1 MTDRALAELTTGPGA
16 QRAAAVLLGLG
27 PEVASQI
34 FKTLDESV
42 VERIAAGARDLR
54 RDPSIV
60 PAALDAFIN
69 AMSGL
74 TADAYGADS
83 LLREAT
89 TRAMGIEVAKR
100 IFDTKFESEAP
111 MSENFTALAEA
122 DPESLAMLLSREL
135 PQTAA
140 VVLGILERPRALAV
154 LKHIPVE
161 QRPQIVRRLATLESV
176 APEVLREVGQGLAE
190 ELTASVPANTRRVDG
205 HTTAVEL
212 LRAVPAAQQSEVVGE
227 IEKDDPEL
235 AASLRG
241 KLFTFGDLMNLTDR
255 DMQTLIREIDMSQLS
270 TALKGAPDA
279 IKSRFTKNMSSRAG
293 QMLEDEIEAM
303 GPVKLAAVESAQA
316 ELVKVAFSLAEQ
328 GRITIVNPT
337 DKMV

>member
-1 MTDRALAELTTGPGA
+1 
-16 QRAAAVLLGLG
+16 V
-27 PEVASQI
+27 
-34 FKTLDESV
+34 
-42 VERIAAGARDLR
+42 
-54 RDPSIV
+54 
-60 PAALDAFIN
+60 
-69 AMSGL
+69 
-74 TADAYGADS
+74 
-83 LLREAT
+83 
-89 TRAMGIEVAKR
+89 
-100 IFDTKFESEAP
+100 
-111 MSENFTALAEA
+111 SENFTALSEA

-140 VVLGILERPRALAV
+140 VVLSILERTRALAV

-161 QRPQIVRRLATLESV
+161 QRAQIMRRLATLEAI
-176 APEVLREVGQGLAE
+176 APEVLREVGQGLTE
-190 ELTASVPANTRRVDG
+190 ELTSSVPANTRRVDG
-205 HTTAVEL
+205 RAVAVEL

-235 AASLRG
+235 AAILRG

-279 IKSRFTKNMSSRAG
+279 IKARFTKNMSSRAG

-316 ELVKVAFSLAEQ
+316 ELVKTAFSLAEQ
-328 GRITIVNPT
+328 GRITIVSPT

>member
-1 MTDRALAELTTGPGA
+1 MPDSALVEFAAGVGA

-27 PEVASQI
+27 PEVAAQI
-34 FKTLDESV
+34 FKTLDERV

-60 PAALDAFIN
+60 PAALDAFVN
-69 AMSGL
+69 AMSGMG
-74 TADAYGADS
+74 ADAYGADGF
-83 LLREAT
+83 LREAT
-89 TRAMGIEVAKR
+89 TRAMGLDVAKR
-100 IFDTKFESEAP
+100 IFDVEQDCEEPVNEDFNTLS
-111 MSENFTALAEA
+111 EA

-140 VVLGILERPRALAV
+140 VVLGILERSRALAV

-176 APEVLREVGQGLAE
+176 APEVLREVGQGLTQ

-205 HTTAVEL
+205 RSAAIEL

-235 AASLRG
+235 AATLRG

-270 TALKGAPDA
+270 TALKSAPDA

-303 GPVKLAAVESAQA
+303 GPVKLAAVEAAQA

-328 GRITIVNPT
+328 GRITIVSPT

>member
-1 MTDRALAELTTGPGA
+1 MPGNVLAEMTAGAGA
-16 QRAAAVLLGLG
+16 QKAAAVLLGVG
-27 PEVASQI
+27 PEVAAQI
-34 FKTLDESV
+34 FKTLDERI

-54 RDPSIV
+54 HDPNIV
-60 PAALDAFIN
+60 PAALDAFVN
-69 AMSGL
+69 AMTSL
-74 TADAYGADS
+74 SADAYGADGY
-83 LLREAT
+83 LREAT
-89 TRAMGIEVAKR
+89 ARAMGLDVAKR
-100 IFDTKFESEAP
+100 IFDAQPEEEAP
-111 MSENFTALAEA
+111 VTENFTALSEA

-140 VVLGILERPRALAV
+140 VVLSILDRTRALAV
-154 LKHIPVE
+154 LKHIAVE

-176 APEVLREVGQGLAE
+176 APEVLREVGKGLTD
-190 ELTASVPANTRRVDG
+190 ELTSSVPANTRRVDG
-205 HTTAVEL
+205 RSVAVDL

-235 AASLRG
+235 AAILRG

-279 IKSRFTKNMSSRAG
+279 IKGRFTKNMSSRAG

-316 ELVKVAFSLAEQ
+316 ELVKAAFSLAEQ

>member
-1 MTDRALAELTTGPGA
+1 MPANALVEFAAGPGA
-16 QRAAAVLLGLG
+16 QRAAAVLLGVG
-27 PEVASQI
+27 PEVAAQI
-34 FKTLDESV
+34 FKTLDERMI
-42 VERIAAGARDLR
+42 ERIAAGARDLR

-60 PAALDAFIN
+60 PAALDAFVN
-69 AMSGL
+69 AMTSL
-74 TADAYGADS
+74 TADAYGADG

-89 TRAMGIEVAKR
+89 ARAMGLDVAKR
-100 IFDTKFESEAP
+100 IFDVQQEVEVPENESFA
-111 MSENFTALAEA
+111 AIVDA

-140 VVLGILERPRALAV
+140 VVLSILDRNKALSV
-154 LKHIPVE
+154 LKHIPIE

-176 APEVLREVGQGLAE
+176 SPEILREVGQGLTE
-190 ELTASVPANTRRVDG
+190 ELTASTPANTRRVDG
-205 HTTAVEL
+205 RAVAVEL
-212 LRAVPAAQQSEVVGE
+212 LRAVPAAQQTEVVGE

-235 AASLRG
+235 AATLRG
-241 KLFTFGDLMNLTDR
+241 RLFTFGDLMNLTDR

-279 IKSRFTKNMSSRAG
+279 IKIRFTKNMSSRAG

-303 GPVKLAAVESAQA
+303 GPVKLAAVEGAQA

>member
-1 MTDRALAELTTGPGA
+1 MPGNALAEVTAGAGA
-16 QRAAAVLLGLG
+16 QKAAAVLLGVG
-27 PEVASQI
+27 PEVAAQI
-34 FKTLDESV
+34 FKTLDERI

-54 RDPSIV
+54 HDPAIV
-60 PAALDAFIN
+60 PAALDAFVN
-69 AMSGL
+69 AMTSL
-74 TADAYGADS
+74 NADAYGADGY
-83 LLREAT
+83 LREAT
-89 TRAMGIEVAKR
+89 ARAMGLDVAKR
-100 IFDTKFESEAP
+100 IFDVQLEEKP
-111 MSENFTALAEA
+111 VSENFTALSEA

-140 VVLGILERPRALAV
+140 VVLSILDRTRALAV

-176 APEVLREVGQGLAE
+176 APEVLREVGQGLTE
-190 ELTASVPANTRRVDG
+190 ELSASVPANTRRVDG
-205 HTTAVEL
+205 HSVAVEL

-235 AASLRG
+235 AATLRG

-279 IKSRFTKNMSSRAG
+279 IKARFTKNMSSRAG

-316 ELVKVAFSLAEQ
+316 ELVKAAFSLAEQ